1 MIITGQLLNELET
14 IFSLDRVMHSNNWD
28 ETNRIMG
35 QVDVVNWIKDKQEE
49 LNKEAITGGDSKI
62 SIKHE

>member
-14 IFSLDRVMHSNNWD
+14 IFSLDRVMHSNSWD
-28 ETNRIMG
+28 DTNRIMG